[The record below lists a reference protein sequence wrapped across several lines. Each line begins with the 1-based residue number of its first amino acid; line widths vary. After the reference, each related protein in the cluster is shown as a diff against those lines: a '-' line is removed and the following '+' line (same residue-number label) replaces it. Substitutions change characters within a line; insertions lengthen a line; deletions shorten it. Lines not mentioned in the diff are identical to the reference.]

1 MRVKDKVA
9 LVTGGASGLGRADAE
24 LLAAEGARVI
34 ITDLNQDAGEGLAAE
49 LGGLFLRQDVSR
61 EEDWQQVMRTIEARY
76 GRLDILVNNAG
87 IVEVADIENT
97 SLELYRKM
105 NAVLNDGTFLGC
117 RYAIEAMRER
127 GGSIVNISSLSAV
140 RGYPLVPA
148 YAAAKG
154 AVLALTHTV
163 AVHCRNKGYP
173 IRCNAVLPGPIATP
187 LALTVIEDASGMG
200 KPEDVA
206 QMVLYLASDES
217 RFVSGAQFV
226 VDNANSMVGG
236 IS

>member
-1 MRVKDKVA
+1 MRVKDKVV

-34 ITDLNQDAGEGLAAE
+34 ITDLNQDAGESLAAE

-61 EEDWQQVMRTIEARY
+61 EEDWQQVMRAIDDRY
-76 GRLDILVNNAG
+76 GRLDVLVNNAG
-87 IVEVADIENT
+87 IVEVADIEHT
-97 SLELYRKM
+97 SLELYRKI

-163 AVHCRNKGYP
+163 AVHCRSKGYP

>member
-1 MRVKDKVA
+1 MRVKDKVV
-9 LVTGGASGLGRADAE
+9 LITGGASGLGRADAE
-24 LLAAEGARVI
+24 LLAAKGARVI
-34 ITDLNQDAGEGLAAE
+34 ITDLNQEAGEGLAAE

-61 EEDWQQVMRTIEARY
+61 EEDWQQVMRAIDDRY
-76 GRLDILVNNAG
+76 GRLDVLVNNAG
-87 IVEVADIENT
+87 IVEVADIEHT
-97 SLELYRKM
+97 SLELYRKT

-117 RYAIEAMRER
+117 RHAIEAMRER
-127 GGSIVNISSLSAV
+127 GGSIVNISSLSAI

-163 AVHCRNKGYP
+163 AVHCRQKGYP

-187 LALTVIEDASGMG
+187 LALSVIEDASGMG

-226 VDNANSMVGG
+226 LDNANSMVGG